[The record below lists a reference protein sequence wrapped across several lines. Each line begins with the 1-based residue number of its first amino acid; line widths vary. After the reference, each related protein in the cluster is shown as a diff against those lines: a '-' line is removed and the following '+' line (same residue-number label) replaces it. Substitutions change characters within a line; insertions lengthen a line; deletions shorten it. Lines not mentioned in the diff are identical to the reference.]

1 MRKEGAKYGQ
11 KATKRSSAAGRVPA
25 AGRGV
30 IPVPEARGGGF
41 LGRGN
46 GGRQAGRY
54 PLAEDR
60 RVTIGAADY
69 NVLEIK
75 DGAAAVAEA
84 NCGDH
89 TCVRTGR
96 ISREG
101 ETIVCL
107 PHRLVV
113 RIEGGD
119 EPLFD
124 ADAG

>member
-1 MRKEGAKYGQ
+1 MDK
-11 KATKRSSAAGRVPA
+11 KRQRDLLLLA
-25 AGRGV
+25 
-30 IPVPEARGGGF
+30 GF
-41 LGRGN
+41 LLLAGALFLFLRPGEE
-46 GGRQAGRY
+46 GSWAVVTADGKEAGRY

-60 RVTIGAADY
+60 RGTIGAADY